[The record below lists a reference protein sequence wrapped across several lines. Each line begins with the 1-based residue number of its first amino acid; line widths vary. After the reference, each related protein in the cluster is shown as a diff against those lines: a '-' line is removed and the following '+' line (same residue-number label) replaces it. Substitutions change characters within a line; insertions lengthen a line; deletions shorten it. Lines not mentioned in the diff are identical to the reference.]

1 MKLKIASFVCII
13 LLFEI
18 TTDNDNLFAVYL
30 SGSFTIWLKNL
41 ESKYS
46 FLTSFQLVS
55 KLKVY
60 LFNDENTLTMKL

>member
-13 LLFEI
+13 LLSEI
-18 TTDNDNLFAVYL
+18 TTDSDNLFAVYL
-30 SGSFTIWLKNL
+30 SDSITIWLKNL

-46 FLTSFQLVS
+46 FLTSFRLLS

-60 LFNDENTLTMKL
+60 LFNDENTFTIKL